1 MLYINHKPAVPLSS
15 KSIGASFECISQR
28 YGFGRIL
35 GTVDITYV
43 GFRSLRA
50 GADLTLGELNN
61 LLMSE
66 GEVLYQAEL
75 DANML
80 ALLGSNTPISDN
92 AVINPGVFAA
102 DILGF
107 DQGDDHK

>member
-1 MLYINHKPAVPLSS
+1 
-15 KSIGASFECISQR
+15 
-28 YGFGRIL
+28 
-35 GTVDITYV
+35 
-43 GFRSLRA
+43 
-50 GADLTLGELNN
+50 
-61 LLMSE
+61 MSE
-66 GEVLYQAEL
+66 GEVLSQAEL
-75 DANML
+75 DAYML